1 MSEAAIPHAIPKTR
15 TNRQA
20 LLFKQPLFLIVNP
33 ADPTNAPFAYCSS
46 IQRVASVRVHS
57 VGPSSTRAR
66 APGAPQRSA
75 PAPSGLRPQVRNGWR
90 RLVARV
96 RHPAFADHH
105 SAARAVRKEHA
116 PLPVV
121 RRVQGPALC
130 RNNVLT
136 RALLVASAR

>member
-46 IQRVASVRVHS
+46 IQRVASARVHS

-66 APGAPQRSA
+66 VPGAPQRSA

-90 RLVARV
+90 RLAAMVL
-96 RHPAFADHH
+96 HPAFADHH
-105 SAARAVRKEHA
+105 SAAPAVRKEHA
-116 PLPVV
+116 PLLI
-121 RRVQGPALC
+121 GPHAQAPTPC
-130 RNNVLT
+130 SSNVLT
-136 RALLVASAR
+136 RAL